1 MSQFVTVSETLR
13 SRSPELARRMG
24 EVRVATLDSER
35 ERVFRF
41 RYSIYVDELGRGV
54 GTVDPLRGSLRDA
67 EDDENETTILYIADA
82 DGLLTGTARIRCWG
96 PGGPP
101 FDVRSRFTMDLFAGL
116 EGMGTA
122 EIGRVMLHPNSRG
135 GSGFQAL
142 IGAAFQLAA
151 SEHGVDACFLICLS
165 GLVASY
171 RRLGFRPYAAPL
183 VPGVDGL
190 TVPLV
195 FLLCDSS
202 GLERLDSPLA
212 PVLDACCWP
221 PGRHAA
227 AIAAWSKLFDP
238 AALPLQFNS
247 EAILERVRDDNDHSA
262 FLQALDER
270 TVRKLVDHG
279 FLLSVRGGQVLTRQG
294 VIQRELF
301 VVIEGAIAIA
311 DHDHHLRTIGPGEVV
326 GEVGFFAST
335 HRRSA
340 TVTAQTDGQVLV
352 VTRRWL
358 DEMKESDPRAA
369 ADILFE
375 LARALAD
382 RVAHPP
388 GEQGLSAPSRGPGS
402 IGQAH

>member
-1 MSQFVTVSETLR
+1 M
-13 SRSPELARRMG
+13 
-24 EVRVATLDSER
+24 
-35 ERVFRF
+35 
-41 RYSIYVDELGRGV
+41 
-54 GTVDPLRGSLRDA
+54 
-67 EDDENETTILYIADA
+67 
-82 DGLLTGTARIRCWG
+82 
-96 PGGPP
+96 
-101 FDVRSRFTMDLFAGL
+101 
-116 EGMGTA
+116 
-122 EIGRVMLHPNSRG
+122 
-135 GSGFQAL
+135 
-142 IGAAFQLAA
+142 
-151 SEHGVDACFLICLS
+151 
-165 GLVASY
+165 
-171 RRLGFRPYAAPL
+171 
-183 VPGVDGL
+183 
-190 TVPLV
+190 
-195 FLLCDSS
+195 
-202 GLERLDSPLA
+202 
-212 PVLDACCWP
+212 LDACCRP

-262 FLQALDER
+262 FLQTLDER

-388 GEQGLSAPSRGPGS
+388 GEQGLSAPAGGTPP
-402 IGQAH
+402 